1 MIPLKILGFWYAL
14 AVEIGVMELLTKGQ
28 LSDHIGV
35 TPRTVESWMRDGLL
49 PYIKIRRSVR
59 FDLLDVMRVL
69 KTQHGRNMEP
79 HGASVYRST
88 NTIAHP

>member
-1 MIPLKILGFWYAL
+1 MIPLKIAGWWYAL

-59 FDLLDVMRVL
+59 FDLPDVMLLQRRLLIAVSL
-69 KTQHGRNMEP
+69 PGSI
-79 HGASVYRST
+79 ASQTAPSVCR
-88 NTIAHP
+88 

>member
-1 MIPLKILGFWYAL
+1 
-14 AVEIGVMELLTKGQ
+14 MELLTKGQ

-59 FDLLDVMRVL
+59 FDLTGRHARV
-69 KTQHGRNMEP
+69 KNEARTKY
-79 HGASVYRST
+79 GAARGIPVFELFVSC
-88 NTIAHP
+88 

>member
-1 MIPLKILGFWYAL
+1 MIPLKMAGEWYAL

-59 FDLLDVMRVL
+59 FDLQHRVMRAL
-69 KTQHGRNMEP
+69 KTRHGRNMQQ
-79 HGASVYRST
+79 HGASVC
-88 NTIAHP
+88 

>member
-1 MIPLKILGFWYAL
+1 
-14 AVEIGVMELLTKGQ
+14 MELLTKGQ

-59 FDLLDVMRVL
+59 FDLPDVMLLQGHLPIAVSL
-69 KTQHGRNMEP
+69 PGSI
-79 HGASVYRST
+79 ASQTAPSEYR
-88 NTIAHP
+88 

>member
-1 MIPLKILGFWYAL
+1 MIPLIMAGEWYAL

-59 FDLLDVMRVL
+59 FDLSDVMRTL
-69 KTQHGRNMEP
+69 KTQHGRNMKPQE
-79 HGASVYRST
+79 ALLSQVSR
-88 NTIAHP
+88 